1 MQSIFWLKVWSVPLV
16 DPVVSKELIAG
27 TRRLAEVATVRILK
41 EMSPVSDF
49 WLSLL
54 DGNVY
59 QYGVETTWLGIV
71 QIADV
76 GYAPNK
82 TVTVLEDEDDDG

>member
-1 MQSIFWLKVWSVPLV
+1 MQSIFWLKVWCVPLV
-16 DPVVSKELIAG
+16 DPVISEQLIAG
-27 TRRLAEVATVRILK
+27 TRRLAEVATIRKLK
-41 EMSPVSDF
+41 EMGPASDF

-59 QYGVETTWLGIV
+59 QYGVETTWLGVV

-76 GYAPNK
+76 GYAPDK
-82 TVTVLEDEDDDG
+82 QQHLTEGEDASG